1 MEAGSSKLEDGW
13 IGRSANARAAR
24 TDAKLTSCHP
34 ERGRGSSNIHERSEN
49 SLPLG
54 ETSAKRQ

>member
-13 IGRSANARAAR
+13 IGRSAG
-24 TDAKLTSCHP
+24 DAKLTSCQP

-54 ETSAKRQ
+54 ETSTKRQ